1 MAWCMPPSNIRR
13 SLEARSVDDSE
24 ALKVAGVRQTVP
36 IDPFKPP
43 PAFRPLGGIAVI
55 ADNTWAAFQGRK
67 KLKIEWDNGPNA
79 SYDSEKYK
87 KELQST
93 ARKPGKI
100 VRNQGDAESAFAKGG
115 RVFEADY
122 YVPLLAH
129 ASMEPMVATAEF
141 KDGKVTAWAPTQNPQ
156 AAQAIIAQ
164 ELGIEKRDVICNVT
178 LLGGGFGSKS
188 KPDYVAEAAVLSKKV
203 GRPVKRRRIR
213 WRGAV
218 TSPAATR
225 PNERWSMDFV
235 SDCVATGR
243 VIRMLTIV
251 DGCTRECPAIEVD
264 TSLGGLRVRRV
275 LDRIASERGLP
286 EAIVLDN
293 GPEFRSRALGAWS
306 EERGVRLEFIQP
318 GKPVQN
324 AYVESFNG
332 RLRDECLNANW
343 FTSLSDAR
351 RKIEAWRQDYNQQRP
366 HSSLDYVPPAEFAR
380 TRAEM
385 RA

>member
-1 MAWCMPPSNIRR
+1 VSYVEVEYQMSERHACRLMGLGRTTHR
-13 SLEARSVDDSE
+13 YRARKAERDSE
-24 ALKVAGVRQTVP
+24 LRARL
-36 IDPFKPP
+36 
-43 PAFRPLGGIAVI
+43 
-55 ADNTWAAFQGRK
+55 K
-67 KLKIEWDNGPNA
+67 KLAAKRMRFG
-79 SYDSEKYK
+79 YRR
-87 KELQST
+87 LT
-93 ARKPGKI
+93 AML
-100 VRNQGDAESAFAKGG
+100 VREGMPTNHK
-115 RVFEADY
+115 RVYRLYRE
-122 YVPLLAH
+122 
-129 ASMEPMVATAEF
+129 E
-141 KDGKVTAWAPTQNPQ
+141 GWAMRIRQ
-156 AAQAIIAQ
+156 
-164 ELGIEKRDVICNVT
+164 
-178 LLGGGFGSKS
+178 
-188 KPDYVAEAAVLSKKV
+188 
-203 GRPVKRRRIR
+203 RRRIR

-225 PNERWSMDFV
+225 PNERWAMDLV